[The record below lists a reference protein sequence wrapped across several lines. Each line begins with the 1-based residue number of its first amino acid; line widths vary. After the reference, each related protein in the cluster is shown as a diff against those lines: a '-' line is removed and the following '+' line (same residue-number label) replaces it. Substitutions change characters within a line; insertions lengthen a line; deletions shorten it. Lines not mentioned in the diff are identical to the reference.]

1 MSILTD
7 TMSDLMYSDLNHIQ
21 SLVESVDQLILAKL
35 EVAREDCTLDFLIE
49 CGDVDGHYCCDDCD
63 DCDDDDEDDW
73 EYEDDELSVDD
84 FDGDEDDYYWDSEDP
99 DYNDVDIDD
108 LEGDFENYD

>member
-63 DCDDDDEDDW
+63 DWDDEDDW

>member
-63 DCDDDDEDDW
+63 DCDDEDDW